1 MTSEVILDAMEADFA
16 ILGVSAVVLGPH
28 RFWARFAGSD
38 RQIVGNHSWCC
49 DHLEEQLSC
58 FALAE
63 LNPRMQKSSHPFAF
77 MADLCILLEVTIFQ
91 AIAGANNENEVRISD
106 R

>member
-1 MTSEVILDAMEADFA
+1 MNRRPNQRKLDRLWICFEGGA
-16 ILGVSAVVLGPH
+16 LG
-28 RFWARFAGSD
+28 RD

-49 DHLEEQLSC
+49 DHLEQQLSC